1 MKKKIE
7 LSSDKFKLIVIFS
20 ITLSLALFFFID
32 HQPGIDQIRHISWAK
47 SLNDSDHF
55 LKLNLVLSSKNLI
68 VNDEGGFLFNLFKT
82 GYSDIGHLFNIFPI
96 LLLSALNFTNFFSV
110 NIFNFVSILFFSFN
124 TILALLIYREIF
136 KTTSLSSNKIFNFFL
151 IISLVPSYLFYYS
164 TQGIHNIS
172 LFFLLSTILIIYGL
186 EKSQSKKKLYILVL
200 VSTLGIY
207 SHKINLILIPCII
220 CIYFLFIKNYS
231 FFFKYIVF
239 KGLVLTPVIIIFF
252 FAPESFASTKKFSEI
267 DISFFSYLINILA
280 WLKNIYKNF
289 GPFIFLFLIFGLF
302 EVVKKKSKNKVIL
315 ILISLHLLCY
325 IFINSFSTY
334 YIRTNLYLAHILII
348 LSFLGFLRLIDVK
361 IKFFKY
367 LTLILFCVHLLWN
380 LIPILNIQDKKFL
393 NNDIYINY
401 FYNNG
406 KIVKSLNK
414 INLLIKKDNKLIF
427 FDDRIKDYFYV
438 YQEEKYYKN
447 SLEINTISNILNSN
461 NELSEN
467 KINYLLHN
475 KIILLSMADNH
486 KNLKLKILEFNKKNK
501 ILSKNCRLN
510 LRNIYKEKNIEFRNQ
525 TIFVD
530 ELNCEKL
537 I

>member
-1 MKKKIE
+1 M
-7 LSSDKFKLIVIFS
+7 
-20 ITLSLALFFFID
+20 
-32 HQPGIDQIRHISWAK
+32 
-47 SLNDSDHF
+47 
-55 LKLNLVLSSKNLI
+55 
-68 VNDEGGFLFNLFKT
+68 
-82 GYSDIGHLFNIFPI
+82 
-96 LLLSALNFTNFFSV
+96 
-110 NIFNFVSILFFSFN
+110 
-124 TILALLIYREIF
+124 
-136 KTTSLSSNKIFNFFL
+136 
-151 IISLVPSYLFYYS
+151 
-164 TQGIHNIS
+164 
-172 LFFLLSTILIIYGL
+172 
-186 EKSQSKKKLYILVL
+186 
-200 VSTLGIY
+200 
-207 SHKINLILIPCII
+207 
-220 CIYFLFIKNYS
+220 
-231 FFFKYIVF
+231 
-239 KGLVLTPVIIIFF
+239 
-252 FAPESFASTKKFSEI
+252 
-267 DISFFSYLINILA
+267 
-280 WLKNIYKNF
+280 
-289 GPFIFLFLIFGLF
+289 
-302 EVVKKKSKNKVIL
+302 
-315 ILISLHLLCY
+315 
-325 IFINSFSTY
+325 
-334 YIRTNLYLAHILII
+334 AHILII